1 MANNSNLPIKLGEVY
16 RSLFWQ
22 QMQAYADDDYDYEC
36 YSPPGTS
43 LSASGWIIKRVHK
56 VTDDEGFKKDA
67 KGQTLAY
74 SLPATDVDV
83 VSAGAFT
90 NITPAEHY
98 MPLRSSTDDEGE
110 TPVVDTFI
118 RGSVRTIEGFYSTD
132 DSDAE
137 LKLILLAA
145 NVPPLQGAR
154 YDVTDSVTEATESFA
169 TYADGVTIPIEVMQ
183 GLITNPFATNLLL
196 NSATVVNQNITV
208 VNATEYT
215 LSVRGGT
222 MTALGE
228 TATPSNPVTVTSTS
242 TTLAITTASGTEGQ
256 VELGINATSYI
267 PTLGVAKDREADL
280 LSYPTD
286 VINNTEGSV
295 LITANLHT
303 VSSSVDQCLIHKNIS
318 LMMGINAVDN
328 LLKIYDGT
336 TTTESNLSVALGIN
350 KIGLSWSGSVANVYL
365 NGVKSADMPY
375 DGAWLTAGL
384 TIGSRFDGSLNTL
397 GYLSDNQYYLTK
409 LSDEDMI
416 ALVS

>member
-1 MANNSNLPIKLGEVY
+1 
-16 RSLFWQ
+16 
-22 QMQAYADDDYDYEC
+22 
-36 YSPPGTS
+36 
-43 LSASGWIIKRVHK
+43 
-56 VTDDEGFKKDA
+56 
-67 KGQTLAY
+67 
-74 SLPATDVDV
+74 
-83 VSAGAFT
+83 
-90 NITPAEHY
+90 
-98 MPLRSSTDDEGE
+98 
-110 TPVVDTFI
+110 
-118 RGSVRTIEGFYSTD
+118 
-132 DSDAE
+132 
-137 LKLILLAA
+137 
-145 NVPPLQGAR
+145 
-154 YDVTDSVTEATESFA
+154 
-169 TYADGVTIPIEVMQ
+169 
-183 GLITNPFATNLLL
+183 
-196 NSATVVNQNITV
+196 
-208 VNATEYT
+208 
-215 LSVRGGT
+215 